1 MDFPFR
7 DRLCYK
13 SMSLLESVTPK
24 IGVSDSVGPLY
35 LNNCTRVRGGSL
47 LPGVF
52 LMDPL
57 TGLYFV
63 GVDMEI
69 LH

>member
-1 MDFPFR
+1 MNFHFR

-13 SMSLLESVTPK
+13 SMSLLESVTAK
-24 IGVSDSVGPLY
+24 NGVSDSIGPLY

-57 TGLYFV
+57 TGLYFFD
-63 GVDMEI
+63 VDMEI

>member
-1 MDFPFR
+1 MDFHFR
-7 DRLCYK
+7 DILCYK
-13 SMSLLESVTPK
+13 SMSLLESVTAK
-24 IGVSDSVGPLY
+24 NGVSDSVGPLY

>member
-1 MDFPFR
+1 MDFHIR

-13 SMSLLESVTPK
+13 IISLLGSVTAK
-24 IGVSDSVGPLY
+24 KDVSDPVGPLY

-57 TGLYFV
+57 TGLYL
-63 GVDMEI
+63 VDMEI

>member
-1 MDFPFR
+1 
-7 DRLCYK
+7 
-13 SMSLLESVTPK
+13 MSLLTSVTAK
-24 IGVSDSVGPLY
+24 SAARDSVGPLY
-35 LNNCTRVRGGSL
+35 LNNCTGVRGGSL

-63 GVDMEI
+63 DVDMEI